1 MPKKREIKS
10 VLVIGSGPIIIGQAA
25 EFDYSG
31 TQACKSLKEEGCKVI
46 LVNNNPATIMTDTEI
61 ADVVYMENLEM
72 DTLISIIEKEK
83 PDGILGT
90 LGGQTG
96 LNLIIQLKDS
106 GIIDKYDIQE
116 LGTSVESIKIA
127 ESRELFKRKMQ
138 EIEEPIAESLTV
150 STVSEALN
158 FASQV
163 GYPLIIRPAYT
174 LGGTGGGFAYTEQEL
189 IEFVENGLKK
199 SMMKEVL
206 IERSLLG
213 WKEIEYELVRD
224 SFDNCITVCNM
235 ENFDPVGIHTGDSIV
250 VAPSQTLT
258 DQEHQMLRDS
268 SIKIIK
274 ALKIEGACNIQFALN
289 PSNKEYRVIEVNP
302 RLSRSSALASKATGY
317 PIAKIATKIAL
328 GFSLDE
334 IKNPVTGKTT
344 AFFEPSLDYV
354 VTKIPR
360 WPFDKFYQA
369 DKKIGTQ
376 MKSTGET
383 MALGRTF
390 ESSLLKAVR
399 SLDIK
404 IKGLRIKEV
413 QNESDEELVE
423 HLHIP
428 NEKRLFHIAEALRRG
443 YKVFDIHK
451 LTYIDNWFLEKIKN
465 IVDFENSIRFSQLNY
480 DLLLKAK
487 VLGFSD
493 QEISELKGLPEDEV
507 RELRKRYGI
516 TPSYKMVDTCAA
528 EFDSVTQY
536 LYSTYGEEDEIEVHK
551 DIKKVIVIGGGPIRI
566 GQGVEFDYCTVKALW
581 ALKEKGIKSII
592 INNNPET
599 VSTDFDTGDRLYFEP
614 LTQEDVLNIIEK
626 EDPMGT
632 MVMFGG
638 QTALNLSEDLERRG
652 IKILGTSYEDID
664 LCEDRKRFSLL
675 LKKLGINHPRGGYV
689 TSFDEAREIA
699 NRIGFPLLVRPS
711 YVIGGQSIEK
721 VNSEDELF
729 EYLSHALDLSPNR
742 PVLID
747 EYIEGIEA
755 EVDAVSDGENVLI
768 PGIMEHIEKAGIHS
782 GDSFAVFPAKS
793 LSELEEKEIVRYVE
807 KISKAVNV
815 KGLINIQFIV
825 KEGKVYVIEVNPR
838 ASRTVPII
846 SKVTGIPMIKL
857 AVEIALG
864 NNLKELGYY
873 EPFYPKIPYTVVKA
887 PIFSL
892 EKLPGVEVALGAEM
906 KSTGETL
913 GIDFNYHN
921 AMYKAFKSAR
931 LDVPSTGNVL
941 LSFPEKVVK
950 GSKSFVKYLQS
961 CGYELWGTTGTAE
974 AFKLIDIKIKEIN
987 HQKSLELVKK
997 GYFSMVINLPT
1008 KGKNVSNFGFK
1019 LRRACLEN
1027 SIPLFTAL
1035 ETAQKSIEATK
1046 NCKIGKNNVQSLNE
1060 YVDYYH
1066 NLLKNLQISKRGESF
1081 MKTGEKVVLAYS
1093 GGLDTSVIIPWL
1105 KEKYDCEIIA
1115 VCIDVGQGE
1124 ETHAIEKKA
1133 ISSGASKVYVEDVVE
1148 EFVTDYIFPTL
1159 KAGAIYEGKYLLGTS
1174 FARPLMAKKLVEIAQ
1189 KEGANV
1195 IAHGCTGKGND
1206 QVRFEVSIKALDPSI
1221 KIIAPWR
1228 IWEIKSR
1235 EEEIAYAL
1243 KKGIPISITKEKI
1256 YSVDK
1261 NIWHISHEGGDLEDP
1276 WNEPKPELF
1285 DMVTPPEKAPDVA
1298 EYVTIEFEK
1307 GIPVKINEEELSPV
1321 ELIKKANEIASRN
1334 GVGIADIVENR
1345 LVGMKSRG
1353 VYETPGGTLL
1363 YTAHKELESLVL
1375 DKETSRFKDLV
1386 AQKYAD
1392 LVYNGLWFS
1401 QLKESLDAFVNETQ
1415 KVVTGVVKLKLYKGN
1430 IIIAG
1435 LSSPYSLYN
1444 EELAT
1449 FGEDKIYDQKD
1460 AEGFINLFGLP
1471 LKMRAYQMKHFVENQ
1486 KYNKTTV
1493 GGEQ

>member
-1 MPKKREIKS
+1 METKNILPGRSTMPKKREIRS

-96 LNLIIQLKDS
+96 LNLIIRLKDS

-158 FASQV
+158 FANKV

-199 SMMKEVL
+199 SMMREVL

-268 SIKIIK
+268 SLKIVK

-360 WPFDKFYQA
+360 WPFDKFYQV

-399 SLDIK
+399 SLDMK

-413 QNESDEELVE
+413 QKESNEELVE
-423 HLHIP
+423 HLRIP

-443 YKVFDIHK
+443 YEVLDIHK
-451 LTYIDNWFLEKIKN
+451 LTNIDNWFLEKIKN
-465 IVDFENSIRFSQLNY
+465 IVDFENIISTSQLNY

-493 QEISELKGLPEDEV
+493 QEISELKGIQENEV
-507 RELRKRYGI
+507 RELRKSYGI
-516 TPSYKMVDTCAA
+516 IPSYKMVDTCAA

-536 LYSTYGEEDEIEVHK
+536 LYSTYGEEDEIEVHNI
-551 DIKKVIVIGGGPIRI
+551 IKKVIVIGGGPIRI
-566 GQGVEFDYCTVKALW
+566 GQGVEFDYCTVKALL

-626 EDPMGT
+626 EEPMGT
-632 MVMFGG
+632 MIMFGG
-638 QTALNLSEDLERRG
+638 QTALNLSEELERQG
-652 IKILGTSYEDID
+652 IRILGTSYEGID
-664 LCEDRKRFSLL
+664 LCEDRKRFSIL
-675 LKKLGINHPRGGYV
+675 LKKLGINQPRGGYA

-699 NRIGFPLLVRPS
+699 KRIGFPLLVRPS

-721 VNSEDELF
+721 VNSVDELF
-729 EYLSHALDLSPNR
+729 EYLSHALDLSPLR

-747 EYIEGIEA
+747 EYIEGIEV
-755 EVDAVSDGENVLI
+755 EVDAVSDAEDVLI
-768 PGIMEHIEKAGIHS
+768 PGIIEHIEKAGIHS
-782 GDSFAVFPAKS
+782 GDSFALFPAKS
-793 LSELEEKEIVRYVE
+793 LSELEEKEIVRCVE

-873 EPFYPKIPYTVVKA
+873 EPFYPKVPYTVVKA

-913 GIDFNYHN
+913 GIDFDYHN
-921 AMYKAFKSAR
+921 ALYKAFKSAH
-931 LDVPSTGNVL
+931 LDVPSTGKVL
-941 LSFPEKVVK
+941 LSFPEKVVSW
-950 GSKSFVKYLQS
+950 SKSFVKYLQS
-961 CGYELWGTTGTAE
+961 CGYELWGTSGTAE
-974 AFKLIDIKIKEIN
+974 AFKLMDIKIKEID
-987 HQKSLELVKK
+987 HEKSLELVKK
-997 GYFSMVINLPT
+997 RYFSMVINLPS

-1019 LRRACLEN
+1019 LRRTCLEN

-1035 ETAQKSIEATK
+1035 ETAHKSIEATK
-1046 NCKIGKNNVQSLNE
+1046 NSRMTKNNVQSLNE
-1060 YVDYYH
+1060 YVDCYH
-1066 NLLKNLQISKRGESF
+1066 NLQISKKR
-1081 MKTGEKVVLAYS
+1081 
-1093 GGLDTSVIIPWL
+1093 
-1105 KEKYDCEIIA
+1105 
-1115 VCIDVGQGE
+1115 
-1124 ETHAIEKKA
+1124 
-1133 ISSGASKVYVEDVVE
+1133 
-1148 EFVTDYIFPTL
+1148 
-1159 KAGAIYEGKYLLGTS
+1159 
-1174 FARPLMAKKLVEIAQ
+1174 
-1189 KEGANV
+1189 
-1195 IAHGCTGKGND
+1195 
-1206 QVRFEVSIKALDPSI
+1206 
-1221 KIIAPWR
+1221 
-1228 IWEIKSR
+1228 
-1235 EEEIAYAL
+1235 
-1243 KKGIPISITKEKI
+1243 
-1256 YSVDK
+1256 
-1261 NIWHISHEGGDLEDP
+1261 
-1276 WNEPKPELF
+1276 
-1285 DMVTPPEKAPDVA
+1285 
-1298 EYVTIEFEK
+1298 
-1307 GIPVKINEEELSPV
+1307 
-1321 ELIKKANEIASRN
+1321 
-1334 GVGIADIVENR
+1334 
-1345 LVGMKSRG
+1345 
-1353 VYETPGGTLL
+1353 
-1363 YTAHKELESLVL
+1363 
-1375 DKETSRFKDLV
+1375 
-1386 AQKYAD
+1386 
-1392 LVYNGLWFS
+1392 
-1401 QLKESLDAFVNETQ
+1401 
-1415 KVVTGVVKLKLYKGN
+1415 
-1430 IIIAG
+1430 
-1435 LSSPYSLYN
+1435 
-1444 EELAT
+1444 
-1449 FGEDKIYDQKD
+1449 
-1460 AEGFINLFGLP
+1460 
-1471 LKMRAYQMKHFVENQ
+1471 
-1486 KYNKTTV
+1486 
-1493 GGEQ
+1493 

>member
-1 MPKKREIKS
+1 MPKKSELKN

-61 ADVVYMENLEM
+61 ADVVYVENLEM

-96 LNLIIQLKDS
+96 LNLMIKLKDN
-106 GIIDKYDIQE
+106 GIIDKYNIHE
-116 LGTSVESIKIA
+116 MGTSVKSIKIG
-127 ESRELFKRKMQ
+127 ESRELFKRKME
-138 EIEEPIAESLTV
+138 EIGEPVSEGFTA

-158 FASQV
+158 FANQV

-174 LGGTGGGFAYTEQEL
+174 LGGTGGGFAYNEEEL
-189 IEFVENGLKK
+189 IRFVKSGLKK
-199 SMMKEVL
+199 SMTEEVL

-268 SIKIIK
+268 AIKIIK
-274 ALKIEGACNIQFALN
+274 ALNIEGACNIQFALN
-289 PSNKEYRVIEVNP
+289 PYNKEYRVIEVNP

-328 GFSLDE
+328 GYSLDE
-334 IKNPVTGKTT
+334 IKNPITGKTT

-360 WPFDKFYQA
+360 WPFDKFYLA

-399 SLDIK
+399 SLDMK

-413 QNESDEELVE
+413 QKESNEELIE
-423 HLHIP
+423 HLQIP

-443 YKVFDIHK
+443 YEVSNIHK
-451 LTYIDNWFLEKIKN
+451 LTFIDKWFLEKIKT
-465 IVDFENSIRFSQLNY
+465 IVNFENVIANSQLNY
-480 DLLLKAK
+480 ELLLKAK
-487 VLGFSD
+487 IIGFSD
-493 QEISELKGLPEDEV
+493 QEITELKGLQEDEV
-507 RELRKRYGI
+507 RKLRKSYGI

-626 EDPMGT
+626 EDPLGT
-632 MVMFGG
+632 MIMFGG
-638 QTALNLSEDLERRG
+638 QTALNLSEELEKHG
-652 IKILGTSYEDID
+652 IRILGTSYEGID
-664 LCEDRKRFSLL
+664 LCEDRKRFSQL
-675 LKKLGINHPRGGYV
+675 LKKLQINQPRGGYA

-699 NRIGFPLLVRPS
+699 KRIGFPLLVRPS

-721 VNSEDELF
+721 VNTLDELL
-729 EYLSHALDLSPNR
+729 EYLSHALDLSPLR

-747 EYIEGIEA
+747 EYIEGV
-755 EVDAVSDGENVLI
+755 EVEIDAVSDGENVLI

-793 LSELEEKEIVRYVE
+793 LSKLEEKEIVRYVE
-807 KISKAVNV
+807 KISKAVKV

-825 KEGKVYVIEVNPR
+825 KEGKVYVIEVNSR

-857 AVEIALG
+857 AVEIASG
-864 NNLKELGYY
+864 NSLKELGYY
-873 EPFYPKIPYTVVKA
+873 EAFYSKIPYTVVKA

-921 AMYKAFKSAR
+921 AMYKAFKSAH
-931 LDVPSTGNVL
+931 LDVPSKGKVL
-941 LSFPEKVVK
+941 LSFPEKVVS

-961 CGYELWGTTGTAE
+961 CGYELWGTTGTVE
-974 AFKLIDIKIKEIN
+974 TFKLMDIAIEEIDYN
-987 HQKSLELVKK
+987 KSLELVKN
-997 GYFSMVINLPT
+997 GYFTMVINLPT
-1008 KGKNVSNFGFK
+1008 KGKNASNFGFK
-1019 LRRACLEN
+1019 LRRTCIEN
-1027 SIPLFTAL
+1027 SIPLFTSL
-1035 ETAQKSIEATK
+1035 ETAQKSIEATR
-1046 NCKIGKNNVQSLNE
+1046 NCKIGGNNVQSLNE
-1060 YVDYYH
+1060 YVSIYH
-1066 NLLKNLQISKRGESF
+1066 NQQISKRGDLI
-1081 MKTGEKVVLAYS
+1081 MKTGEKIVLAYS

-1115 VCIDVGQGE
+1115 VCIDVGQGDE
-1124 ETHAIEKKA
+1124 AYSIESKA
-1133 ISSGASKVYVEDVVE
+1133 LSSGANKVYVQDVVE
-1148 EFVTDYIFPTL
+1148 EFITDYIYPTL

-1174 FARPLMAKKLVEIAQ
+1174 FARPLMAKKLVEIAH
-1189 KEGANV
+1189 KEGAKT

-1206 QVRFEVSIKALDPSI
+1206 QVRFEVSIKALDPTI

-1228 IWEIKSR
+1228 MWEIKSR
-1235 EEEIAYAL
+1235 EEEIDYAI
-1243 KKGIPISITKEKI
+1243 KKGIPISLTKEKI
-1256 YSVDK
+1256 YSIDK
-1261 NIWHISHEGGDLEDP
+1261 NIWHISHEGGDLENP
-1276 WNEPKPELF
+1276 WNEPKTELF
-1285 DMVTPPEKAPDVA
+1285 DMVTPPEKAPNVV
-1298 EYVTIEFEK
+1298 EYVTLEFEK
-1307 GIPVKINEEELSPV
+1307 GIPVKLNGEELTPV
-1321 ELIKKANEIASRN
+1321 ELLKKANEIASRN
-1334 GVGIADIVENR
+1334 GIGIADIVENR

-1375 DKETSRFKDLV
+1375 DKETLRFKNLV
-1386 AQKYAD
+1386 TQKYAD

-1401 QLKESLDAFVNETQ
+1401 QLKESLDSFVDETQ
-1415 KVVTGVVKLKLYKGN
+1415 KVVTGLVKLKLYKGN
-1430 IIIAG
+1430 IITAG

-1460 AEGFINLFGLP
+1460 AEGFINLYGLP
-1471 LKMRAYQMKHFVENQ
+1471 LKMRAYQMKHLADNQ
-1486 KYNKTTV
+1486 KYNKTIV